1 MAVKGLP
8 LSWAARPQPVAVAGP
23 PTPRLAL
30 WPGGLVLPKASARPA
45 TAPASK
51 PRRTLRGRDMGRR
64 EGAGRCAGP
73 GRRLLWRT
81 QGALTPNPERT
92 RQDLGPPALAGKSAA
107 TGWDGPRAP
116 GLVEGEQRGHGA
128 SSTPRAQPA
137 ISRTMQDPR
146 EWADQPCSPL
156 PRAAR
161 FGSLVAGEQ
170 EAAVGSRKV
179 RGRGRSHVSDGQEA
193 AGDEVKDRMSPEEQK
208 AERPEQVPRPGDQ
221 RGAGRHP
228 GWGLSRRPAALASC
242 RPCLFLQRGHPSHF
256 RPSRQVVGR
265 GPQRFALHGLHGGR
279 EVGAG
284 APHPGQ
290 RALQTGLR
298 ALAGLTPGG

>member
-1 MAVKGLP
+1 
-8 LSWAARPQPVAVAGP
+8 
-23 PTPRLAL
+23 
-30 WPGGLVLPKASARPA
+30 
-45 TAPASK
+45 
-51 PRRTLRGRDMGRR
+51 MGRR

-193 AGDEVKDRMSPEEQK
+193 ARDEVKDRMSPEEQK

-242 RPCLFLQRGHPSHF
+242 QPCLFLQRGHPSHF

-290 RALQTGLR
+290 HALQTGLR